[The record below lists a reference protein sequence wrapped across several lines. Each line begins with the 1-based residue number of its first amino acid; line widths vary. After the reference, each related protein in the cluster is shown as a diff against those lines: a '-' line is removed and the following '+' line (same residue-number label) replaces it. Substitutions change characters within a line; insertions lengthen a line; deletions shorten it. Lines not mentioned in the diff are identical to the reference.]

1 MQQILPDG
9 DLKPQAKHLL
19 TRTEYLLKVLMRL
32 TEGEAKKVEI
42 VLIRLLY
49 VKKDSLLSIECDFSY
64 SGYLFKA
71 YAGDMMKHW

>member
-42 VLIRLLY
+42 VLIRLL
-49 VKKDSLLSIECDFSY
+49 L
-64 SGYLFKA
+64 
-71 YAGDMMKHW
+71 